1 MGDELKRAAG
11 TTAGSADRGEGAG
24 AGASASVRVAVAI
37 ACALFSF
44 LATNGSIYPGLVAVD
59 PWVREWATLFGVAV
73 LAALV
78 VVARYRPGCLRPR
91 LFNGIAMGAVAGYLV
106 LDGCGFA
113 WMSPSL
119 LLAGSLLDSLAEAW
133 LFVLAYVA
141 FAQLEATRRPIVAMG
156 ACLGA
161 YLLQPWANALAPT
174 VAVIA
179 NAACFAVLFLCVRP
193 LVARPL
199 RQAQRSEP
207 QAEMAVANPQSFLP
221 TGHLLFVTIF
231 VFSIA
236 QGLVIALPGPFND
249 APALPVAFIPL
260 AVILVV
266 YLARGRMPNAD
277 GLFALCALLIIAGM
291 FLQPSDRLVSVGTA
305 SASNT
310 LIDAGASC
318 YNLLLVLLV
327 GSIAGRNRVTAL
339 PTAALMLA
347 LYWSGVG
354 AGAVLGN
361 SAMALLGWT
370 EEALAWTS
378 FAGAMVFVTFCFL
391 VLKNVSFA
399 EAIGA
404 IQAPEPAVVAVKPQ
418 EGGVASDGPES
429 ASVSA
434 RCDAVAAAFG
444 LTPRESEVFA
454 LLAQGRTV
462 GVIREKLV
470 ISLNTARFHTKNIYA
485 KLGVHSQQELIDV
498 VEASGSASTS

>member
-1 MGDELKRAAG
+1 
-11 TTAGSADRGEGAG
+11 
-24 AGASASVRVAVAI
+24 
-37 ACALFSF
+37 
-44 LATNGSIYPGLVAVD
+44 
-59 PWVREWATLFGVAV
+59 
-73 LAALV
+73 
-78 VVARYRPGCLRPR
+78 
-91 LFNGIAMGAVAGYLV
+91 
-106 LDGCGFA
+106 
-113 WMSPSL
+113 MSPSL
-119 LLAGSLLDSLAEAW
+119 LLVGSLLDSLAEAW

-161 YLLQPWANALAPT
+161 YLLQPWASVLAPT
-174 VAVIA
+174 AAVIA
-179 NAACFAVLFLCVRP
+179 NAACFAVLFLCVRL

-231 VFSIA
+231 VLSIA
-236 QGLVIALPGPFND
+236 QGLVIAL
-249 APALPVAFIPL
+249 
-260 AVILVV
+260 
-266 YLARGRMPNAD
+266 
-277 GLFALCALLIIAGM
+277 
-291 FLQPSDRLVSVGTA
+291 
-305 SASNT
+305 
-310 LIDAGASC
+310 
-318 YNLLLVLLV
+318 
-327 GSIAGRNRVTAL
+327 
-339 PTAALMLA
+339 
-347 LYWSGVG
+347 
-354 AGAVLGN
+354 
-361 SAMALLGWT
+361 LGWT
-370 EEALAWTS
+370 EEALVWTS
-378 FAGAMVFVTFCFL
+378 FASAMVFVTFCFL

-404 IQAPEPAVVAVKPQ
+404 IRAPEPAVVAVKPQ
-418 EGGVASDGPES
+418 EEGVASDGPES

-498 VEASGSASTS
+498 VEAFGSASTS

>member
-1 MGDELKRAAG
+1 MGDEVHQGEEPQARAPQAG
-11 TTAGSADRGEGAG
+11 KDAG
-24 AGASASVRVAVAI
+24 AGTAASVRVAVAI

-44 LATNGSIYPGLVAVD
+44 LATNGSIYPGLVAID
-59 PWVREWATLFGVAV
+59 PWVREWATLFGVVV
-73 LAALV
+73 LMALV
-78 VVARYRPGCLRPR
+78 AVARYCPCCLRPR
-91 LFNGIAMGAVAGYLV
+91 LFNGVALGAVGGYLV
-106 LDGCGFA
+106 LGSLGFRWA
-113 WMSPSL
+113 SPGL
-119 LLAGSLLDSLAEAW
+119 LLTGSLLDSLAEAW

-141 FAQLEATRRPIVAMG
+141 FAQLETARRPVVAMG

-161 YLLQPWANALAPT
+161 YLLQPWASVLAPT
-174 VAVIA
+174 AAVAA
-179 NAACFAVLFLCVRP
+179 NAVCFAVLFLCVRP

-199 RQAQRSEP
+199 REAQRSEP

-221 TGHLLFVTIF
+221 ANHLLFVTIF
-231 VFSIA
+231 VFSVA

-266 YLARGRMPNAD
+266 YLARRRMPNAD

-291 FLQPSDRLVSVGTA
+291 FLQPSDRLVSGGVA

-318 YNLLLVLLV
+318 FNLLLVLLV

-370 EEALAWTS
+370 EEALVWTS
-378 FAGAMVFVTFCFL
+378 FASAMVFVTFCFL

-399 EAIGA
+399 ETIGA
-404 IQAPEPAVVAVKPQ
+404 IRAPEPAVVAVKPQ
-418 EGGVASDGPES
+418 EEGVASDGPES